1 MLIVKEIPIKYFRP
15 FLAHQFPHFVTCDLN
30 YSVEIQN
37 EMSNSF
43 STTYNQISIIYAIS
57 ITYMYF
63 GAFWASGTVPS
74 AWYQIKDRSESNSFS
89 FTSLNKLLTSQVAWL
104 KKNAQTSTTFWYS
117 IFNLL
122 SSLVKKDMIKKQ
134 KPMRTMA
141 TTIELKHS
149 WNDHFN
155 SS

>member
-1 MLIVKEIPIKYFRP
+1 MYIPSTTTYNKMLIVKEIPIKYFRP

-104 KKNAQTSTTFWYS
+104 KKMPKHRLHFDTRFSTSYPRS
-117 IFNLL
+117 
-122 SSLVKKDMIKKQ
+122 
-134 KPMRTMA
+134 
-141 TTIELKHS
+141 
-149 WNDHFN
+149 
-155 SS
+155 